1 MKDQLSKALMIAI
14 IFIVF
19 KFAEM
24 RYINKELKP
33 VKTFL
38 KDGILVYLSVLGGVF
53 VMDYMGKRKINI
65 PIGVPNVFT
74 NQPNF

>member
-1 MKDQLSKALMIAI
+1 M
-14 IFIVF
+14 
-19 KFAEM
+19 EM

-33 VKTFL
+33 VKTFF

-53 VMDYMGKRKINI
+53 VMEYMNKRKISL
-65 PIGVPNVFT
+65 PLGAPKVFT